1 MSTFRFFNQPR
12 LTQFR
17 LLGFICAVLFVVISI
32 LGLLINDFN
41 LGLDFSGG
49 QIVNYVTSESI
60 SQQRMELELSS
71 VFSQNFQIN
80 PAQNGLHWTLKLA
93 DLGSQMSNLDWISAL
108 ALGLNTEITLLDSTY
123 IGSQV
128 GAELIDSG
136 GMALLVAILLMLAY
150 LTWRFEWRLAM
161 GASVAVI
168 HDVLVVL
175 GLFAWFGISVDLNVL
190 ASVLAVIGYSIN
202 DSIVVGDRIRE
213 LMRGQPNAEM
223 SSINDSAIRST
234 LTRTLITSGT
244 TLLTVACIG
253 LLAGEALHGFAIALF
268 AGVLVGSF
276 SSITV
281 SATLPELL
289 GLKACFYQQQSAAEI
304 DENP

>member
-1 MSTFRFFNQPR
+1 MSTLLFFNQSR

-17 LLGFICAVLFVVISI
+17 LVGFICASLLVVVSI

-41 LGLDFSGG
+41 MGLDFSGG
-49 QIVNYVTSESI
+49 QIVSYVTSQSI
-60 SQQRMELELSS
+60 SPQQMQLELSS
-71 VFSQNFQIN
+71 LFSQNLQII
-80 PAQNGLHWTLKLA
+80 PAQNGMHWTLKLA
-93 DLGSQMSNLDWISAL
+93 DMGEQMSNLDWTVSL
-108 ALGLNTEITLLDSTY
+108 AQRLNTELIVLDSTY

-150 LTWRFEWRLAM
+150 LTWRFEWRLAI

-175 GLFAWFGISVDLNVL
+175 ALFAWFGISVDLNVL

-202 DSIVVGDRIRE
+202 YSIVVGDRIRE
-213 LMRGQPNAEM
+213 LMKAQPNAEM
-223 SSINDSAIRST
+223 STLNDNAIRST

-253 LLAGEALHGFAIALF
+253 LLAGDALHGFAIALF
-268 AGVLVGSF
+268 TGVLVGSF

-289 GLKACFYQQQSAAEI
+289 GLKASFYQQQSAIFI

>member
-1 MSTFRFFNQPR
+1 MLLFSNQPR

-17 LLGFICAVLFVVISI
+17 RFGFVCALIFVTISLIGILL
-32 LGLLINDFN
+32 NDFN

-49 QIVNYVTSESI
+49 QIVSFVTSVSI
-60 SQQRMELELSS
+60 PQQEMQIQLGSLLSH
-71 VFSQNFQIN
+71 QFQLN
-80 PAQNGLHWTLKLA
+80 PDQNGIHWTLKLA
-93 DLGSQMSNLDWISAL
+93 DIGGQMSDLHWVTSL
-108 ALGLNTEITLLDSTY
+108 AQELNTEISVLDSTY

-136 GMALLVAILLMLAY
+136 GMALLVAILLMLGY
-150 LTWRFEWRLAM
+150 LSWRFEWRLAI

-175 GLFAWFGISVDLNVL
+175 GVFVWFGISVDLNVL

-213 LMRGQPNAEM
+213 LMRAQPNAKI
-223 SSINDSAIRST
+223 STVNDNAIRST
-234 LTRTLITSGT
+234 LTRTFITSGT

-268 AGVLVGSF
+268 VGVLVGSF

-289 GLKACFYQQQSAAEI
+289 GLKASFYHQQSVSMT
-304 DENP
+304 DDSP